1 MLSKKLKV
9 VKNLGNCCWKCCR
22 KMLLEIKNVV
32 ETGKLLSKNV
42 VRNENVVEI
51 SCC

>member
-22 KMLLEIKNVV
+22 KMLLEIKIVVEMLEMLSKNVV
-32 ETGKLLSKNV
+32 ETGK
-42 VRNENVVEI
+42 
-51 SCC
+51 CC

>member
-1 MLSKKLKV
+1 MLSEKLLKKL
-9 VKNLGNCCWKCCR
+9 L

-32 ETGKLLSKNV
+32 ETGKMLLTNV
-42 VRNENVVEI
+42 VETGKVVEI

>member
-1 MLSKKLKV
+1 MLSEKLLKM
-9 VKNLGNCCWKCCR
+9 LLE
-22 KMLLEIKNVV
+22 MLLEIKNVV
-32 ETGKLLSKNV
+32 ETGKMLSKNV